1 MQLRKTALRG
11 MIVLAVVIG
20 LCLLFS
26 GTLRTLTTPKVR
38 IAQAKQG
45 RFEAVTD
52 LTGRVTFPS
61 TEEMNLTVPESLSL
75 TVTRVLA
82 TPGKQVKEGEKLLT
96 CVVTDAEKT
105 LQTLQ
110 QNWDAAREALDE
122 WNRKN
127 GDLRLSRQET
137 LWKEAWERSR
147 EASRQEQEA
156 RLELLALTDGE
167 KEPEDLAA
175 EELDEETAEAYAN
188 WSRLRDA
195 AAEARDALNALNRY
209 AIAEDTWSLL
219 QRKQEEEQKLQDA
232 EQAMTELRLLARRA
246 EVITAPHAGYVTAV
260 YIEKGA
266 TLTGETLLLC
276 LTPEDVEPV
285 IRTDLSEVKESI
297 PKGTPVTVRAES
309 WGWVESQVTDL
320 GLSEAAR
327 PYADVAFNEN
337 LRYALGDLS
346 SLLETDLKLRL
357 SSRSQASTCLI
368 PSAAVRGS
376 DDARYVY
383 VGETE
388 SSAFAGSTIRVRKV
402 TVTVLAESATT
413 VSVAEDLSYNKI
425 LYMEDRPI
433 TEDGTVMLY
442 EE

>member
-137 LWKEAWERSR
+137 LWKEAWE
-147 EASRQEQEA
+147 
-156 RLELLALTDGE
+156 
-167 KEPEDLAA
+167 
-175 EELDEETAEAYAN
+175 
-188 WSRLRDA
+188 
-195 AAEARDALNALNRY
+195 
-209 AIAEDTWSLL
+209 
-219 QRKQEEEQKLQDA
+219 
-232 EQAMTELRLLARRA
+232 
-246 EVITAPHAGYVTAV
+246 
-260 YIEKGA
+260 
-266 TLTGETLLLC
+266 
-276 LTPEDVEPV
+276 
-285 IRTDLSEVKESI
+285 
-297 PKGTPVTVRAES
+297 
-309 WGWVESQVTDL
+309 
-320 GLSEAAR
+320 
-327 PYADVAFNEN
+327 
-337 LRYALGDLS
+337 
-346 SLLETDLKLRL
+346 
-357 SSRSQASTCLI
+357 
-368 PSAAVRGS
+368 
-376 DDARYVY
+376 
-383 VGETE
+383 
-388 SSAFAGSTIRVRKV
+388 
-402 TVTVLAESATT
+402 
-413 VSVAEDLSYNKI
+413 
-425 LYMEDRPI
+425 
-433 TEDGTVMLY
+433 
-442 EE
+442 